1 MNLKY
6 YPGCLLMEYSAK
18 KGQKTPELQG
28 LFLILDMDD
37 FDVRTISLYDKDEYY
52 RPATVALVPH
62 RDLHQ
67 RSELFQWVIQ
77 EPQRG

>member
-1 MNLKY
+1 
-6 YPGCLLMEYSAK
+6 MEYSAK